1 MFYNQLLTMQE
12 DTPFDRVN
20 LASQLSA
27 LDQHYLQY
35 VYLIISLYV
44 AQTGINDLSSL
55 SIGNKKIKYN
65 LNTFPDGLCILLQR
79 FVNYLSN

>member
-1 MFYNQLLTMQE
+1 MQE

-65 LNTFPDGLCILLQR
+65 LNAFPDGLCILLQR